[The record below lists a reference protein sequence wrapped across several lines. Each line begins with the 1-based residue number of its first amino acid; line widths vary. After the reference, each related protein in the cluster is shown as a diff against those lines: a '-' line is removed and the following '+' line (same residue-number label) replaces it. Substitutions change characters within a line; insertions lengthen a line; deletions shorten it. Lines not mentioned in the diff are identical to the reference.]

1 MIIYVHR
8 EIQYFPI
15 SQKWIHTHLIRW
27 YGDCASCVVSFW
39 ASHRGEKKYKQWAKC
54 LVVLYAKPPNKR
66 FTIFHYKKNCYF
78 AIGFYFFGKSIK
90 KHPDSL
96 CKNDNNNEEN
106 VCAYYIR
113 VSNGMVAQ
121 KIKNRKLRI
130 KKIGKIGNFA
140 LKNRRKIGKWKVL
153 LSTKIASPHPVRLRV
168 LRFYVHRI

>member
-1 MIIYVHR
+1 MLNH
-8 EIQYFPI
+8 Q
-15 SQKWIHTHLIRW
+15 IR
-27 YGDCASCVVSFW
+27 GLLF
-39 ASHRGEKKYKQWAKC
+39 HHKKS
-54 LVVLYAKPPNKR
+54 
-66 FTIFHYKKNCYF
+66 CYF

-140 LKNRRKIGKWKVL
+140 LKNRRKIGKSKVL
-153 LSTKIASPHPVRLRV
+153 LLTKIASLHPIRVIIKATSPQILCSQDLDQLWRLRSENDEYRLVYWLSYAV
-168 LRFYVHRI
+168 LNQNDMIDYRSSVVL